1 MKMLL
6 TLLTGTLLLATSTL
20 AAKDSVV
27 TIYGPQSGQQ
37 IRLEH
42 VQTLAQLVT
51 SPEVSANAWWP
62 GALITTTAASQKA
75 KAQQQHILQQ
85 LNTWQQQAKGPLA
98 ATLRSVKAQLASF
111 TVVGRLSVNLD
122 PDVVRTQPQ
131 ANVRLQGEYQLY
143 LTTRP
148 DTVTLLGAIDSPG
161 EQRWLPATSVRDYF
175 KGQLF
180 LAGADTSHVTVI
192 SPSGEQNVA
201 PIALWNDLHREAEP
215 GSVIWVG
222 FAEDERGLNEQII
235 RLLAQREA
243 KP

>member
-6 TLLTGTLLLATSTL
+6 TLLTGTLLLATSAH
-20 AAKDSVV
+20 AAKESVV
-27 TIYGPQSGQQ
+27 TINGPQSGQQ
-37 IRLEH
+37 IRSEN

-62 GALITTTAASQKA
+62 GTIITTPAESQKA
-75 KAQQQHILQQ
+75 KAQQQQVLRQ
-85 LNTWQQQAKGPLA
+85 LSVWEQQAKAPLA
-98 ATLRSVKAQLASF
+98 ATLRSVQAQLASI
-111 TVVGRLSVNLD
+111 TVAGRLRVNLD
-122 PDVVRTQPQ
+122 PDVVRTQPD
-131 ANVRLQGEYQLY
+131 ADVRLQGEYQLY

-161 EQRWLPATSVRDYF
+161 EQRWRPATSVSDYF
-175 KGQLF
+175 NGHVF

-192 SPSGEQNVA
+192 SPSGEPDVA
-201 PIALWNDLHREAEP
+201 PIAQWNDLHREAEP

-222 FAEDERGLNEQII
+222 FAEDEQGLNEQII

-243 KP
+243 KQ

>member
-1 MKMLL
+1 MKKLL
-6 TLLTGTLLLATSTL
+6 TLLTGTLLLATFAH
-20 AAKDSVV
+20 AANDSVV
-27 TIYGPQSGQQ
+27 TINGPQSGQQ
-37 IRLEH
+37 IRVEN

-62 GALITTTAASQKA
+62 GAIITTSAASLKA
-75 KAQQQHILQQ
+75 KAQQQYVLRQ
-85 LNTWQQQAKGPLA
+85 LSVWEEQAKAPLA
-98 ATLRSVKAQLASF
+98 ATLRSVKAQLASV
-111 TVVGRLSVNLD
+111 TVVGRLRVNLD
-122 PDVVRTQPQ
+122 PDVVRTQPH
-131 ANVRLQGEYQLY
+131 ANVSLQGEYQFY
-143 LTTRP
+143 LTPRP
-148 DTVTLLGAIDSPG
+148 DSVTLLGAIDSPG

-175 KGQLF
+175 KGHVF
-180 LAGADTSHVTVI
+180 LAGAETSHVTVI
-192 SPSGEQNVA
+192 SPSGEHNVA